1 MSRVVGV
8 LLALLVVSGFGR
20 ADSVCCGED
29 PLPMLEKISVTSSL
43 DKTPQT
49 SLLWAPETARE
60 QPTPLLI
67 WLHSWSA
74 DYRQEASLEYQKQ
87 AVRRGWILLLPN
99 FRGPNKRPEACGS
112 KLARTDIIDAMNY
125 VEQHYKVDP
134 QRVYLAGASGG
145 GHMTL
150 LMAGYYPQR
159 FSAVSAWVGIT
170 DLPQWYNFHA
180 PDGKP
185 AGYALDILKVL
196 KGKPG
201 ESEEIDADY
210 RARSPIH
217 FLHQVSDLHV
227 DIAAGVKDG
236 HTGSV
241 PIAHSLNAF
250 NRIATTN
257 GDDGVS
263 DDEAEQ
269 LWTAQKLTAPQ
280 ASDQVTDET
289 YGREILLRRKSGNAR
304 VTIFQGGHEGLPEAC
319 CAWLAKQRRATTE

>member
-1 MSRVVGV
+1 MSRTVGV
-8 LLALLVVSGFGR
+8 LFALLVVVGIGR
-20 ADSVCCGED
+20 PDSVCRGED

-49 SLLWAPETARE
+49 SLLWAPESARE

-87 AVRRGWILLLPN
+87 AVRRGMDFVVAQFSRTQQTPRGMWIEIGTDRHHRCDELCRTALQGRLAACLLGRCLRRRSYDAVDGWILSAAFLSGFGL
-99 FRGPNKRPEACGS
+99 GGHYGCGS
-112 KLARTDIIDAMNY
+112 VVPGSSPCRQALEVRAR
-125 VEQHYKVDP
+125 H
-134 QRVYLAGASGG
+134 SGC
-145 GHMTL
+145 L
-150 LMAGYYPQR
+150 R
-159 FSAVSAWVGIT
+159 W
-170 DLPQWYNFHA
+170 
-180 PDGKP
+180 
-185 AGYALDILKVL
+185 
-196 KGKPG
+196 KPG
-201 ESEEIDADY
+201 ESQEIDADY

-217 FLHQVSDLHV
+217 FLHQVGDLHV

-269 LWTAQKLTAPQ
+269 LWTAQKLTTPQ

-289 YGREILLRRKSGNAR
+289 YGREIILRRKSGNAR

>member
-1 MSRVVGV
+1 MSRSVRV
-8 LLALLVVSGFGR
+8 LVAWFVIGGFGQ
-20 ADSVCCGED
+20 ADSVCLSED
-29 PLPMLEKISVTSSL
+29 PLPMLKKITVTSTL

-49 SLLWAPETARE
+49 SLLWAPKTARE
-60 QPTPLLI
+60 EPTPLLI

-74 DYRQEASLEYQKQ
+74 DYRQEASLDYQKQ
-87 AVRRGWILLLPN
+87 AVRRGWILLLPD

-112 KLARTDIIDAMNY
+112 KLARTDIVDALGH
-125 VEQHYKVDP
+125 VERHYKVDP
-134 QRVYLAGASGG
+134 ERVYLAGASGG

-170 DLPQWYNFHA
+170 DLPEWYRFHA
-180 PDGKP
+180 PEGKP
-185 AGYALDILKVL
+185 QGYALDILGVL
-196 KGKPG
+196 GGKPG
-201 ESEEIDADY
+201 ESQEIDADY

-217 FLHQVSDLHV
+217 FLHQVGDLHV

-241 PIAHSLNAF
+241 PIAHSLQAF
-250 NRIATTN
+250 NRIAATN

-269 LWTAQKLTAPQ
+269 LWTAEKLTSPQ

-289 YGREILLRRKSGNAR
+289 YGREILLRRISGNSR

-319 CAWLAKQRRATTE
+319 CAWLAKQQRATTE